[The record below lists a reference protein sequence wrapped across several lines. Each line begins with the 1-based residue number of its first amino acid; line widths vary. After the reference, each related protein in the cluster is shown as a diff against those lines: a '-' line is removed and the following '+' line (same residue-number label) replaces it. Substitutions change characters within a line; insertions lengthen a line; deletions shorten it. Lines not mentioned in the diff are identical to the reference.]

1 MFADVIFC
9 VNMLNSERKRF
20 FIIDGYAIL
29 YRSHFALIRN
39 PLITSYGLHTS
50 ALYGFVNHILKLLK
64 AEKPDYF
71 VCAFDSKEKT
81 FRHDMYVEY
90 KANRPPMPEELQS
103 QLSHLWE
110 ILEFMNIPVLKKPG
124 VEADDI
130 IGTLAVDADKKGLHT
145 YIVSGDKDFMQLIN
159 DNIYMYSPGN
169 RKSPKPIIY
178 NPEKVIE
185 RWGLPPN
192 QIIDFLGLMGDTA
205 DNIPGVPG
213 VGEKTAVK
221 LLKKFGSLESAL
233 ENADKITNKRVHN
246 GLIEGV
252 EKAKLSKELV
262 KILTDVELS
271 LEIKD
276 LERKPINLND
286 TISKFT
292 ELEFHAFVKQLQK
305 ENSIKNDPK
314 PEINKKYT
322 KIVDKKALDVLAK
335 DLSNS
340 KQFSINL
347 VTSEL
352 SPMVAQIIGISLSIK
367 VNESYYIPI
376 QYKEKTKNNFGDND
390 LQYVLDRLSDILEND
405 SILKIGHNIKADLL
419 ILKKHKIKVNGISF
433 DSMVAAHL
441 INPSARSNS
450 LDSLSL
456 EYLNYEM
463 ISIED
468 LVGKGRNKIKIN
480 EVELDHILNYACE
493 NADII
498 FQLEKIVKKKLLESD
513 LHDYYMKIE
522 VPLINVLLNMEYQG
536 TYVNAKL
543 LKSMSEKIS
552 LILNDLREKI
562 FEFSDEEFNLNST
575 QQLAN
580 LLFDT
585 LDLPQIKKR
594 STAEEVLKQL
604 QIYHELPSLI
614 LGYRKYNK
622 LKTTY
627 LDSLPQLI
635 NENTDRIHSTFNQT
649 VAATGR
655 LSSTNPNFQNIPI
668 RSNEGKE
675 IRKSFSAQVDGWKI
689 LSADYSQIEL
699 RIMAHFSQDTEL
711 IESFNNNED
720 IHTRTAS
727 KVYKVPLDQV
737 QPDMRSTAKIVNFGI
752 MYGAGPF
759 RLSQEL
765 GIPRKESMAI
775 IDSYFE
781 QYPGIKKYISS
792 TIEMARTQ
800 KFVETIKGRK
810 RPVWDADSEN
820 GLRRKAAER
829 MAINMPIQGSAAEM
843 IKIAMIDIQNEIQV
857 NNMKSKMVLQ
867 IHDELLFEFPIE
879 EEKELVR
886 LVIDK
891 MENAMKL
898 SVPLIVDYG
907 IGDNWYDA
915 H

>member
-185 RWGLPPN
+185 RWGLPPDK
-192 QIIDFLGLMGDTA
+192 IIDFLGLMGDTA

-335 DLSNS
+335 ALSNS

-468 LVGKGRNKIKIN
+468 LVGKSRNKIKIN